1 MFIMDNNIEKFKLKE
16 IKIKDIYQSSIESWI
31 IKLVDEDNRY
41 ISVSASIGQ
50 ITNILF
56 GISKIKDISKINS
69 IYQVF
74 DLFVKENKQK
84 IQSVIIDNV
93 DELFS
98 TAKIEIKINKN
109 LSYFDIETGDAIA
122 LALINDIPIYTLN
135 YLLEE
140 EDEEDNSDFIF
151 LE

>member
-1 MFIMDNNIEKFKLKE
+1 MDNNIEKFKLEK
-16 IKIKDIYQSSIESWI
+16 IKIKDISQHSVESWD
-31 IKLVDEDNRY
+31 IKLVDEDDRHIY
-41 ISVSASIGQ
+41 VSASIGQ

-56 GISKIKDISKINS
+56 GMSKIKDISKVNS

-74 DLFVKENKQK
+74 DLFVKNNNQK
-84 IQSVIIDNV
+84 IKSVIIDSV
-93 DELFS
+93 DEAFS
-98 TAKIEIKINKN
+98 TSKIEIEKDKN
-109 LSYFDIETGDAIA
+109 FIYFDIETGDAIA

-140 EDEEDNSDFIF
+140 ADDSQDFMF